1 MLKNKDLLIA
11 GNWKMNGSKKNL
23 SMISLLMKYIKQK
36 KFKNSE
42 MIYKKGFYLPCGIGI
57 TNKEIFTVC
66 KVLKKI
72 LN

>member
-1 MLKNKDLLIA
+1 MQKLKNQNIETRPFFSPMHTQPVYK
-11 GNWKMNGSKKNL
+11 KMGLFKES
-23 SMISLLMKYIKQK
+23 

-72 LN
+72 IN